1 MPHLAVVIAIIG
13 VIAFGIVI
21 PTTWWCLRGERTDR
35 SNDSVNTAMIR
46 FVGGVF
52 LLLGSFSVATLWAA
66 QGQAAER
73 MAKELGTLSLLSDDI
88 VAASPESKQLA
99 NDLLL
104 EYAISVKDDE
114 LSVLAQGLRL
124 DPATAFFDRTSGVL
138 DEYGELL
145 DGIEAAG
152 SDVDELRKDLDKLEI
167 AYLDRLSWQPPLS
180 AALLVPGS
188 LIAVAAL
195 FAIAFYPS
203 GSSSRDKWLQSLL
216 SAGVAV
222 CLLSMV
228 AVLVSPQNQAAQ
240 QTRVVDD
247 FLTKVYA
254 RPGR

>member
-1 MPHLAVVIAIIG
+1 MSHLAVVIAIIG

-21 PTTWWCLRGERTDR
+21 PTTWWSLRGERTDR

-73 MAKELGTLSLLSDDI
+73 MTKELGTLSLMSDDI
-88 VAASPESKQLA
+88 AAASPESKQLA

-124 DPATAFFDRTSGVL
+124 DPATAFFDKTGGVL

-152 SDVDELRKDLDKLEI
+152 TDVDELRKDLDRLEI

-195 FAIAFYPS
+195 LAIAFYPS